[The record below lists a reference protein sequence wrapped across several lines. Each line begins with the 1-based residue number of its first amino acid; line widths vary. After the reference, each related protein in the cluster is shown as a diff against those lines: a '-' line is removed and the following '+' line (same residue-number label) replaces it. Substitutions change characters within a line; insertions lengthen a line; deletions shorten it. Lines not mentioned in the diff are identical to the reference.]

1 MIMTVRGAV
10 AASAIKPG
18 GILVHQRVLQKETT
32 VVDMDIAAED
42 LMELR
47 EHPAEKGNLVLSNE
61 TRAYRELERLSLVQS
76 NCVVDI
82 HGRDERDVVR
92 LKRMAEQLDLH
103 ILASTSLNDTTT
115 STDVS
120 ALAHQ
125 LVLDLQYGMDNT
137 TIQASVIY
145 QRTSLSP
152 ANPTILRAIAQAQ
165 QVTNAPVYFSFD
177 SDPSASYPTD
187 RLIYLLHWRSCTN
200 MIHMAGNLRRVV
212 LCHCDLWWRHP
223 AALEHVATT
232 TNVWLSFDLVG
243 LSAVSDHLPFLA
255 SSSNA
260 VCVPRDFEIA
270 QCVQVL
276 LTIHFNHVLISS
288 TVTQTIQYHR
298 NGGGGMLHALSSS
311 FQTKLFHGRRGTA
324 AQHQQLWHTITHH
337 NPLLLLQGYVKPP
350 PSVIPKDFI
359 PCSICRLEFEP
370 VVGEYFTKF
379 EFVYCSTKCLR
390 RHRVAGFGPVDQ
402 VQ

>member
-1 MIMTVRGAV
+1 MSSDMIMTVRGAV

-92 LKRMAEQLDLH
+92 LKRMSEQLDLH
-103 ILASTSLNDTTT
+103 ILASTSVDDTTT

-152 ANPTILRAIAQAQ
+152 ANPTILRAIAQ
-165 QVTNAPVYFSFD
+165 V
-177 SDPSASYPTD
+177 
-187 RLIYLLHWRSCTN
+187 H
-200 MIHMAGNLRRVV
+200 
-212 LCHCDLWWRHP
+212 
-223 AALEHVATT
+223 T
-232 TNVWLSFDLVG
+232 TNK
-243 LSAVSDHLPFLA
+243 
-255 SSSNA
+255 
-260 VCVPRDFEIA
+260 R
-270 QCVQVL
+270 
-276 LTIHFNHVLISS
+276 
-288 TVTQTIQYHR
+288 
-298 NGGGGMLHALSSS
+298 
-311 FQTKLFHGRRGTA
+311 
-324 AQHQQLWHTITHH
+324 THI
-337 NPLLLLQGYVKPP
+337 LLLLL
-350 PSVIPKDFI
+350 
-359 PCSICRLEFEP
+359 RLQIAQRGALSRP
-370 VVGEYFTKF
+370 NK
-379 EFVYCSTKCLR
+379 
-390 RHRVAGFGPVDQ
+390 
-402 VQ
+402 

>member
-1 MIMTVRGAV
+1 MSSDMIMTVRGAV

-187 RLIYLLHWRSCTN
+187 
-200 MIHMAGNLRRVV
+200 
-212 LCHCDLWWRHP
+212 
-223 AALEHVATT
+223 
-232 TNVWLSFDLVG
+232 
-243 LSAVSDHLPFLA
+243 SA
-255 SSSNA
+255 
-260 VCVPRDFEIA
+260 
-270 QCVQVL
+270 
-276 LTIHFNHVLISS
+276 S

>member
-1 MIMTVRGAV
+1 MSSDMIMTVRGAV

-92 LKRMAEQLDLH
+92 LKRMSEQLDLH
-103 ILASTSLNDTTT
+103 ILASTSLDDTTT

-152 ANPTILRAIAQAQ
+152 ANPTILRAIA
-165 QVTNAPVYFSFD
+165 
-177 SDPSASYPTD
+177 
-187 RLIYLLHWRSCTN
+187 
-200 MIHMAGNLRRVV
+200 
-212 LCHCDLWWRHP
+212 
-223 AALEHVATT
+223 
-232 TNVWLSFDLVG
+232 
-243 LSAVSDHLPFLA
+243 
-255 SSSNA
+255 
-260 VCVPRDFEIA
+260 
-270 QCVQVL
+270 
-276 LTIHFNHVLISS
+276 
-288 TVTQTIQYHR
+288 
-298 NGGGGMLHALSSS
+298 
-311 FQTKLFHGRRGTA
+311 
-324 AQHQQLWHTITHH
+324 
-337 NPLLLLQGYVKPP
+337 QGYVKPP

-402 VQ
+402 LQ